1 MSHALSFLAKR
12 SQEAASLAKT
22 AMTKEVMLTPKPGLV
37 DQNNNGSHKDMNLQ
51 TFFTSIEAIE
61 PYLKRFIEAG
71 ISHPNTP
78 KECFKELRNIGIECE
93 KSMFEATKGVNTHKG
108 MIFSLAV
115 ILGSFGQ
122 VLKTQ
127 KLITPRLLHNQIK
140 TLCSDLMYQDFAK
153 IAKNPSA
160 GERFYKLYG
169 NGGIRQ
175 EAQNGYPTLFSI
187 SLPIFHNHLKFGED
201 IALQMSLLA
210 LMQNLQDSTLWAR
223 GAEDGLNYVQN
234 YAKSFNGNP
243 HDISRFLK
251 KMDEDLIIRHLS
263 PGGSADLLAMTYL
276 IHGLIANS

>member
-1 MSHALSFLAKR
+1 MSLAPNLLAQR
-12 SQEAASLAKT
+12 VQEAASLAKI
-22 AMTKEVMLTPKPGLV
+22 AMLKEVMLTPKPGLV
-37 DQNNNGSHKDMNLQ
+37 DQNNNGSHEDMDLQ
-51 TFFTSIEAIE
+51 TFLTSIEAIN
-61 PYLKRFIEAG
+61 PYLQPFIEAG

-78 KECFKELRNIGIECE
+78 KECFKELRSIGIECE
-93 KSMFEATKGVNTHKG
+93 KSMFSATKGVNTHKG

-122 VLKTQ
+122 ILKTQ
-127 KLITPRLLHNQIK
+127 KLITSSLLHNQIK
-140 TLCSDLMYQDFAK
+140 TLCADLMDQDFAK
-153 IAKNPSA
+153 VSKNPSS

-187 SLPIFHNHLKFGED
+187 SLPTFSHYLKFGED
-201 IALQMSLLA
+201 IALKMSLLA

-223 GAEDGLNYVQN
+223 GAEDGLNYVQH
-234 YAKSFNGNP
+234 YAKKFNGKPKN
-243 HDISRFLK
+243 ISKFLK
-251 KMDEDLIIRHLS
+251 KMDEDLIIRYLS

>member
-1 MSHALSFLAKR
+1 MSYALSFLAKR
-12 SQEAASLAKT
+12 VQEAASLAKI
-22 AMTKEVMLTPKPGLV
+22 AMLKEVMLTPKPGLV
-37 DQNNNGSHKDMNLQ
+37 DQNNNGSHEDMNLQ
-51 TFFTSIEAIE
+51 TFLASIDAIE
-61 PYLKRFIEAG
+61 PYLKHFIEAG
-71 ISHPNTP
+71 ISHPNAP
-78 KECFKELRNIGIECE
+78 KKCFKELRDIGIECE
-93 KSMFEATKGVNTHKG
+93 KAMFEATKGVNTHKG
-108 MIFSLAV
+108 MIFSQAV

-122 VLKTQ
+122 VIETQ
-127 KLITPRLLHNQIK
+127 KPITAQLLHNQIK
-140 TLCSDLMYQDFAK
+140 TLCADLMEQDFNKAS
-153 IAKNPSA
+153 KNPSS

-223 GAEDGLNYVQN
+223 GSEDGLNYVQDYTKN
-234 YAKSFNGNP
+234 FNGNP
-243 HDISRFLK
+243 QDISKFLK
-251 KMDEDLIIRHLS
+251 KMDEDLIMRHLS